1 MVTFKNIKSENIKDA
16 LEVCTMY
23 LNIDAT
29 VEETPQGEF
38 FIKYSDKDVVVKDA
52 EAVVGEL
59 FTAAGHP

>member
-29 VEETPQGEF
+29 VEETSQGEF
-38 FIKYSDKDVVVKDA
+38 FIKYNDKDVTVKDA
-52 EAVVGEL
+52 EAVIGEL

>member
-1 MVTFKNIKSENIKDA
+1 MVTFKNIKSVNIKDA

-23 LNIDAT
+23 LNVDAT
-29 VEETPQGEF
+29 VEETSQGEF

-52 EAVVGEL
+52 EAVIGEL

>member
-29 VEETPQGEF
+29 VEETSQGGF

-52 EAVVGEL
+52 EAVIGEL
-59 FTAAGHP
+59 FTTAGHP